1 MQIQT
6 AAVAVNSACARER
19 ERERLQ
25 ESGGTAGPSAG
36 GERRGGWRVHW
47 VKGDV
52 RVMLGA
58 TALRRR

>member
-6 AAVAVNSACARER
+6 VNSARARER
-19 ERERLQ
+19 ER
-25 ESGGTAGPSAG
+25 GTAGPSAG